1 MNSHTEIISIE
12 AAAVSTATLK
22 QRLFT
27 ICYLTASAVAMLGWL
42 AALGWAA
49 VAVMRWSLL

>member
-1 MNSHTEIISIE
+1 MNSRTEIMPIE

-27 ICYLTASAVAMLGWL
+27 ICYLTAIAVAMLGWL
-42 AALGWAA
+42 ATLGWAA
-49 VAVMRWSLL
+49 IAVARWSFF